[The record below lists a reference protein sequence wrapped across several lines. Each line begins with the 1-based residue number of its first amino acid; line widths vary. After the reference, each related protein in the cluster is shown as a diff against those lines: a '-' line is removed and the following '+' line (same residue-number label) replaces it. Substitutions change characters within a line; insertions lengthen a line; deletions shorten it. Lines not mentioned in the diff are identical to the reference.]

1 MLNGTRK
8 AFRKIF
14 ELFLYTHHLYIVF
27 LVFFVFHVGFSYAC
41 IMLPSFY
48 LFLID
53 RFLRFLQCQRRIR
66 VVSARV
72 LPCEAVELNF
82 SKSPELNYSP
92 TSMVFVIVSGIVILC
107 ARHPPRGLSRRTVG
121 TRLKQ
126 HAKARHD
133 SDGERR
139 KRHYSIN
146 LRHPRAP
153 LRSQ

>member
-1 MLNGTRK
+1 MALDHLQKNNEMLNGTRK
-8 AFRKIF
+8 VFRKIF

-27 LVFFVFHVGFSYAC
+27 LVFFVFRVGFSYAC
-41 IMLPSFY
+41 IMLPGFY

-53 RFLRFLQCQRRIR
+53 RFLRFLECQRRIR

-82 SKSPELNYSP
+82 SKSP
-92 TSMVFVIVSGIVILC
+92 GIVILC

>member
-82 SKSPELNYSP
+82 SKSP
-92 TSMVFVIVSGIVILC
+92 GIVILC